1 MRHALF
7 VAGATAALLC
17 VSIGNSLAQSAPQ
30 KKSPKDSRDRSTM
43 FWLKAGEG
51 IRSYSINQLPSDCA
65 NIGDVDGMLAVKGK
79 AGSAL
84 ELQIKCGSA
93 IVARCTATAPGAPM
107 ASRCRIAKTAA
118 TTGKMTCP
126 VVPVPGTP
134 PAVLIG
140 ASCGDP

>member
-1 MRHALF
+1 MRHALLA
-7 VAGATAALLC
+7 AGTAAALIC
-17 VSIGNSLAQSAPQ
+17 ASISISIAQSATE
-30 KKSPKDSRDRSTM
+30 KKPAKASRDRATM
-43 FWLKAGEG
+43 FWLRAGEG
-51 IRSYSINQLPSDCA
+51 IRSYSLNQLPSDCA
-65 NIGDVDGMLAVKGK
+65 LIGDVDGMLAVKGK
-79 AGSAL
+79 AGAAL

-93 IVARCTATAPGAPM
+93 IIARCTATAPGAPM

-126 VVPVPGTP
+126 VLPVPGTP